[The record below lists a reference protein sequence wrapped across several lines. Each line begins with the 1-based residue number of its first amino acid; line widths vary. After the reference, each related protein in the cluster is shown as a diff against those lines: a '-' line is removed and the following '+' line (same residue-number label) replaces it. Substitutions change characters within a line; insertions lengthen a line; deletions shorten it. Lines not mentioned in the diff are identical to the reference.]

1 VCEFLGDLTMI
12 LQEFKRCWKS
22 KLNLVMPI
30 MMAYFVV
37 LEVSGLLYVR
47 WEHYQDVLEGMAL
60 GYDYSDALQSY
71 EASYGVLRL
80 FEQIFFRSSDI
91 IFAMMII
98 FLIGAGIIVA
108 GRMYTALKNGSGA
121 TMMTRLPYKTY
132 LKNNLIAYSLYIVTF
147 LSAFFATIFIG
158 LWIFE
163 GGGLAI
169 PDRTLLTW
177 DGSWFNIGRRHY
189 LIIFLIVFLF
199 IILCQVLLILVASLS
214 YVFIRNV
221 YAVQFLPVA
230 FGVGVTVFGA
240 VFGNMSTQLAFVA
253 RALIFADALS
263 HITNIFSRGSRGS
276 WGFPIFYVLF
286 LLGIG
291 VILYYFNV
299 KKLGKDYI

>member
-1 VCEFLGDLTMI
+1 MI

-37 LEVSGLLYVR
+37 LSVSDTLYSR
-47 WEHYQDVLEGMAL
+47 WEQYQNIIEGRML
-60 GYDYSDALQSY
+60 GYDYSDALRSY
-71 EASYGVLRL
+71 EGVQGVLHLIEEL
-80 FEQIFFRSSDI
+80 FFLHVYDIFM
-91 IFAMMII
+91 MMII

-108 GRMYTALKNGSGA
+108 GKMYTALKNGSGA
-121 TMMTRLPYKTY
+121 NMMTRMSYKTY

-147 LSAFFATIFIG
+147 LSAFFALTFIG
-158 LWIFE
+158 MWIFE
-163 GGGLAI
+163 GGGLTI
-169 PDRTLLTW
+169 PTFTRVTW
-177 DGSWFNIGRRHY
+177 YGWGDIRRLHY
-189 LIIFLIVFLF
+189 LMIFFIIIVF

-221 YAVQFLPVA
+221 YAIQFLPVA

-253 RALIFADALS
+253 RALIFSDALR
-263 HITNIFSRGSRGS
+263 HITRIFSRGSRGS

-291 VILYYFNV
+291 AILYYFNV